1 MREFILSLGRDIPSD
16 RMEGIEAIGNKLK
29 IAKYCERFPMAA
41 KAAPKPAPKAA
52 PKPVK
57 ADEEE

>member
-1 MREFILSLGRDIPSD
+1 
-16 RMEGIEAIGNKLK
+16 MEGIEAIGNKLK